1 MRGMSLRSPGSVL
14 LQNMWAQSWLDR
26 LPVWGREGT
35 GGGGEQQPQDGGLD
49 DIPKLWGIYI

>member
-26 LPVWGREGT
+26 FPVWGREGT
-35 GGGGEQQPQDGGLD
+35 GGGGEQQPQDGGMFLD
-49 DIPKLWGIYI
+49 F